1 MLRTAFRKKELNMVN
16 FSKVSDNEFQPIP
29 EGSYHCVIED
39 VKDGTTKDGKS
50 RMWSVRFKILTGDYA
65 DKCLFTNLVHNDG
78 GLGNLKKLYSVLGY
92 DVNADVDRQLE
103 VDDILGRQ
111 LEVITEHQEYN
122 GKIQNRI
129 PYAGFEAVSSPIKET
144 EDTAES
150 NDDEVIGE
158 DELPF

>member
-1 MLRTAFRKKELNMVN
+1 MVN
-16 FSKVSDNEFQPIP
+16 FSQVSDNEFPLIP

-122 GKIQNRI
+122 GKMQNKV
-129 PYAGFEAVSSPIKET
+129 PYAGYEAV
-144 EDTAES
+144 AEILEK
-150 NDDEVIGE
+150 DEVISE